1 MNFKKFVVLS
11 VVSASI
17 ASAFLIPTPS
27 KKAFKSGSGMQLGIE
42 VKNVK
47 FDNTNIDGTI
57 YGLKMGFEHTF
68 KQSSFGIKWGFFADY
83 GSINSVDVTEGGFFL
98 APKYNINIS
107 EKTNLNIYGGVQ
119 GKYVGLESSDGYGF
133 VPYGGIELFYDNW
146 SIAVEYSKGSIT
158 FESGD
163 LDEETLSGSINYKF

>member
-1 MNFKKFVVLS
+1 MSFKKIVVLS
-11 VVSASI
+11 VASASI

-27 KKAFKSGSGMQLGIE
+27 KRAFKSGSGMQVGVE

-57 YGLKMGFEHTF
+57 YGLKMSFEHSF
-68 KQSSFGIKWGFFADY
+68 GQSNFGIKWGFFADY
-83 GSINSVDVTEGGFFL
+83 GSINSIDVVEGGFFL
-98 APKYNINIS
+98 APKYNIDIS
-107 EKTNLNIYGGVQ
+107 GKTNLNIYGGVQ

-133 VPYGGIELFYDNW
+133 VPYGGVELFYGNW
-146 SIAVEYSKGSIT
+146 SIVGEYSKGSIT

-163 LDEETLSGSINYKF
+163 IDEETLSGSINYKF

>member
-1 MNFKKFVVLS
+1 MNLKKVVVLS
-11 VVSASI
+11 VVSASM

-27 KKAFKSGSGMQLGIE
+27 KRAFKSGSGMQLGVE

-47 FDNTNIDGTI
+47 FDNTDIDGTI
-57 YGLKMGFEHTF
+57 YGLKMGFEHLF
-68 KQSSFGIKWGFFADY
+68 GQSGFGIKWGFFADY
-83 GSINSVDVTEGGFFL
+83 GSIDSVDVAEGGFFL

-107 EKTNLNIYGGVQ
+107 GKTNLSIYGGIQ

-133 VPYGGIELFYDNW
+133 VPYGGVELFYGKW
-146 SIAVEYSKGSIT
+146 SVAVEYSKGSIT

-163 LDEETLSGSINYKF
+163 LDEKTLSGSINYKF

>member
-1 MNFKKFVVLS
+1 MNFKKIIVLFVAS
-11 VVSASI
+11 VSI
-17 ASAFLIPTPS
+17 SSAFLITTPS
-27 KKAFKSGSGMQLGIE
+27 KKAFKSDSGMQIGVEI
-42 VKNVK
+42 KNVK

-57 YGLKMGFEHTF
+57 YGLKIGFEHSF
-68 KQSSFGIKWGFFADY
+68 GQSNFGIKWGFFADY
-83 GSINSVDVTEGGFFL
+83 GNINSVNVTEGGFFL

-107 EKTNLNIYGGVQ
+107 EKTNLSIYGGVQ

-133 VPYGGIELFYDNW
+133 VPYGGIELFYGKW
-146 SIAVEYSKGSIT
+146 SVAVEYSKGSIT